1 MVCIFLSL
9 VEEPKKQKKN
19 KNIRLRNMVPVTMHG
34 GLVYLENRQVGRKDI
49 WTHSKYNYGL
59 WYNVGPP
66 KPPSYNLGYNPI

>member
-9 VEEPKKQKKN
+9 VEEPKKNKKKHSIEKHDPAN
-19 KNIRLRNMVPVTMHG
+19 DAW
-34 GLVYLENRQVGRKDI
+34 GLVYLENRHVGRKDI

-66 KPPSYNLGYNPI
+66 KPPSYNLGFNPI